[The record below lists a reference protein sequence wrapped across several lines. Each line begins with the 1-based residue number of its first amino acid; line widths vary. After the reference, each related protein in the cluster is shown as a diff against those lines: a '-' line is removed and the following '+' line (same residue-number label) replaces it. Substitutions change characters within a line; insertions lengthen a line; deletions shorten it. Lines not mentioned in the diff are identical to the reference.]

1 MSSKKFELTPRF
13 INIYP
18 ANHSI
23 QFPFNYKLLENSF
36 IVGKALEEIILSFPE
51 FDETDTRISID
62 SNQILEDDEQ
72 ILVNINNHA
81 FIMINW
87 LSENNKINYVVVSP
101 FDIEYMKEILVF
113 YNRKLDFSI

>member
-18 ANHSI
+18 AEYSTK
-23 QFPFNYKLLENSF
+23 FPYNYTLLENSF
-36 IVGKALEEIILSFPE
+36 VVGKALEEIILSFPE
-51 FDETDTRISID
+51 FDETDTRISIQH
-62 SNQILEDDEQ
+62 NQILEDDEQ

-87 LSENNKINYVVVSP
+87 LSENNKLNYVVISP
-101 FDIEYMKEILVF
+101 FDIEYMKEVLVF
-113 YNRKLDFSI
+113 YHRKLDFSI